1 MPNWC
6 NNGVT
11 ITHEDPEKIAAL
23 AEAMRKNEFCDYVIP
38 VPAALKDTISGG
50 YGDKD
55 QQAAL
60 ERQTAENIEKYGYG
74 NWYDFC
80 VAHWGTKWDVDL
92 AGTVNVS
99 ECGTIVDVGFDSA
112 WSPPVGVYEK
122 LVEQGY
128 DVVAFYYE
136 PGMGFVGK
144 WDNGYDDCIEYGGE
158 TSETVR
164 SAIGEEL
171 DDYFGISESMAE
183 WEAENEEDEEELTEW
198 IKDGVEARKEA
209 DGILDK

>member
-11 ITHEDPEKIAAL
+11 ISHEDPAKIRAL
-23 AEAMRKNEFCDYVIP
+23 ADAMAEGRFLNHVIP
-38 VPAALKDTISGG
+38 VPQELKDTMAGS
-50 YGDKD
+50 YGDSEK
-55 QQAAL
+55 QALL
-60 ERQTAENIEKYGYG
+60 EQRTADNIEKYGYS

-80 VAHWGTKWDVDL
+80 VNEWGTKWDVDCSGSIEVSEDGL
-92 AGTVNVS
+92 TVNAS
-99 ECGTIVDVGFDSA
+99 FDSA
-112 WSPPVGVYEK
+112 WAPPCAVYEAM
-122 LVEQGY
+122 VEQGY
-128 DVVAFYYE
+128 EVEAYYYE

-164 SAIGEEL
+164 SAIGDEL

-183 WEAENEEDEEELTEW
+183 WEEENEE
-198 IKDGVEARKEA
+198 
-209 DGILDK
+209 